1 MAKKRLL
8 VDMDGTLARFHDQAN
23 YLERMFEKDF
33 FRELEPFTNMVEGVR
48 QFMQDHPDVE
58 VFIVSARVIGEPPY
72 CEVEKNA
79 WLDRYLPE
87 IDREH
92 RIFTDIGHSK
102 AEYLPGGATKDDYLL
117 DDYNRGL
124 NLFMYDGGSAV
135 KCHNNINQRGLG
147 AYGGEKGQ
155 LWTGAMVNVDDKP
168 EMISAELAQSMG
180 LSYDRKKVFAAY
192 ADKEPVL
199 RQWSQEKKDAF
210 IAPEREAVEGSL
222 LDQIRFYSFDPRFE
236 NLSFPGMSPGEKI
249 NIPRH
254 KAQAICMNE
263 FGTDDLN
270 SVLCDS
276 RDAFCE
282 ALHDTLDH
290 EGKALVG
297 QIHYL
302 SSDGKIGYTEQY
314 YDVSAMQSAINESRD
329 CGRPVDAQWVIDPP
343 KKPMKEMSALELE
356 ETFLYE
362 YGYDEE
368 LSADL
373 ADACLKDPSARTAG
387 DRKLLESLHFLSVD
401 KNDTVLKKFVDDLLY
416 PNAYP
421 AKPGIDTLISKAKS
435 ALSEQ
440 PSQDPGKPGKGRD

>member
-33 FRELEPFTNMVEGVR
+33 FRELEPFANMVEGVR

-117 DDYNRGL
+117 DDYNKGL
-124 NLFMYDGGSAV
+124 NLFMYDGGSAI

-155 LWTGAMVNVDDKP
+155 LWTGAMVHVDDRP

-180 LSYDRKKVFAAY
+180 LSYDRRKVFNTYAAY
-192 ADKEPVL
+192 EPVF
-199 RQWSQEKKDAF
+199 QNWSHEKKDAF
-210 IAPEREAVEGSL
+210 IAPEREAAEGSL
-222 LDQIRFYSFDPRFE
+222 LDQIRFYSFDPHFK
-236 NLSFPGMSPGEKI
+236 NLSFPGMAPGETI
-249 NIPRH
+249 NIPYHR
-254 KAQAICMNE
+254 AQAICMNE

-270 SVLCDS
+270 SVLQDS

-297 QIHYL
+297 QLHYL
-302 SSDGKIGYTEQY
+302 DTSGKVGYTMQY
-314 YDVSAMQSAINESRD
+314 YDMSAMQAEIDDSRN
-329 CGRPVDAQWVIDPP
+329 CGRPIDVQWIIEPP
-343 KKPMKEMSALELE
+343 KKPMKEMSMLELA

-368 LSADL
+368 LSLDL
-373 ADACLKDPSARTAG
+373 ADACFKDAASRTAA
-387 DRKLLESLHFLSVD
+387 DKKLLEGLHFLSVD
-401 KNDTVLKKFVDDLLY
+401 KSDMRLKDFVDDLLY

-440 PSQDPGKPGKGRD
+440 SNPVPGKPGKGRD

>member
-33 FRELEPFTNMVEGVR
+33 FRELEPFENMVEGVR
-48 QFMQDHPDVE
+48 QFIKDHPDVE

-87 IDREH
+87 IDRDH

-102 AEYLPGGATKDDYLL
+102 AEYLPGGASKDDYLL
-117 DDYNRGL
+117 DDYNKGL
-124 NLFMYDGGSAV
+124 NLFMYDGGSAI

-147 AYGGEKGQ
+147 AYGGEKGL
-155 LWTGAMVNVDDKP
+155 LWTGAMVHVDDRP

-180 LSYDRKKVFAAY
+180 LSYDRKKVFNAYAAY
-192 ADKEPVL
+192 EPMFDD
-199 RQWSQEKKDAF
+199 WSQEKKDEF
-210 IAPEREAVEGSL
+210 IAPERESTHGSL
-222 LDQIRFYSFDPRFE
+222 LDAIRYYSFDPGFK
-236 NLSFPGMSPGEKI
+236 NLIFPGRRIGETI
-249 NIPRH
+249 CIPRH
-254 KAQAICMNE
+254 RAQSICLNE
-263 FGTDDLN
+263 FGTDDLDG
-270 SVLCDS
+270 VLHDS
-276 RDAFCE
+276 QDAFCE
-282 ALHDTLDH
+282 ALYDTLDR
-290 EGKALVG
+290 EGKPLVG
-297 QIHYL
+297 QLHYL
-302 SSDGKIGYTEQY
+302 GNSGEVGYTEQY
-314 YDVSAMQSAINESRD
+314 YDITAMQSAINESRE
-329 CGRPVDAQWVIDPP
+329 CGRPIDVQWIIDPP

-362 YGYDEE
+362 YGCDED

-373 ADACLKDPSARTAG
+373 ADACLKDPSARTPADKG
-387 DRKLLESLHFLSVD
+387 LLEALHFLSVD
-401 KNDTVLKKFVDDLLY
+401 KNDTALKQFVDGLLY

-435 ALSEQ
+435 AM
-440 PSQDPGKPGKGRD
+440 PDHTNPDPAKSGKGRS

>member
-33 FRELEPFTNMVEGVR
+33 FRELEPFTNMVDGVR

-117 DDYNRGL
+117 DDYNKGL
-124 NLFMYDGGSAV
+124 NLFLYDGGSAI

-155 LWTGAMVNVDDKP
+155 LWTGAMVHVDDRP

-180 LSYDRKKVFAAY
+180 LSYDRRKVFNTYAAY
-192 ADKEPVL
+192 EPVF
-199 RQWSQEKKDAF
+199 QSWSQEKKDAF
-210 IAPEREAVEGSL
+210 IAPEREAAEGSL
-222 LDQIRFYSFDPRFE
+222 LDQIRFYSFDPHFK
-236 NLSFPGMSPGEKI
+236 NLSFPGKNPDEKI
-249 NIPRH
+249 NIPYHR
-254 KAQAICMNE
+254 AQAICINE

-270 SVLCDS
+270 SVLRDS

-282 ALHDTLDH
+282 ALHDTLDR

-297 QIHYL
+297 QVHYL
-302 SSDGKIGYTEQY
+302 DIDGKSAYTQAF
-314 YDVSAMQSAINESRD
+314 YDVATMQAEIDDSRD
-329 CGRPVDAQWVIDPP
+329 CGRPIDVQWIIDPP
-343 KKPMKEMSALELE
+343 KKPMKEMSKLELAE
-356 ETFLYE
+356 SFLYE

-368 LSADL
+368 LSLDL
-373 ADACLKDPSARTAG
+373 ADACLKDPSARTAA
-387 DRKLLESLHFLSVD
+387 DKKLLEGLHFLSVD
-401 KNDTVLKKFVDDLLY
+401 KSDMSLKQFVDGLLY

-435 ALSEQ
+435 AMSEQ
-440 PSQDPGKPGKGRD
+440 PPQDPGKPGKGRG

>member
-8 VDMDGTLARFHDQAN
+8 VDMDGTLARFHDQSN

-33 FRELEPFTNMVEGVR
+33 FRELEPFENMVEGVR
-48 QFMQDHPDVE
+48 QFIKDHPDVE

-79 WLDRYLPE
+79 WLDRFLPE

-124 NLFMYDGGSAV
+124 NLFMYDGGSAI

-155 LWTGAMVNVDDKP
+155 LWTGAMVHVDDRP

-180 LSYDRKKVFAAY
+180 LSYDREKVFYAY
-192 ADKEPVL
+192 ADHEPVFQNWD
-199 RQWSQEKKDAF
+199 RATIEHFISPDTEAKD
-210 IAPEREAVEGSL
+210 GSL
-222 LDQIRFYSFDPRFE
+222 LDNIRFFSLMPRFRP
-236 NLSFPGMSPGEKI
+236 LSFPGRSPGETLF
-249 NIPRH
+249 IPRH
-254 KAQAICMNE
+254 KARAICMNE
-263 FGTDDLN
+263 FGTDDLDG
-270 SVLCDS
+270 VLRDS
-276 RDAFCE
+276 QDAFCE
-282 ALHDTLDH
+282 ALYDTLDH

-297 QIHYL
+297 QLHYL
-302 SSDGKIGYTEQY
+302 DSNGKIGYTEQY
-314 YDVSAMQSAINESRD
+314 YDVAAMQAEINDSAE
-329 CGRPVDAQWVIDPP
+329 CGRPIDVQWIIDPP
-343 KKPMKEMSALELE
+343 KKPMKEMGYFELE
-356 ETFLYE
+356 EKFFYE
-362 YGYDEE
+362 YNYDEE
-368 LSADL
+368 LSSDL
-373 ADACLKDPSARTAG
+373 ASACLKDPSARTAE
-387 DRKLLESLHFLSVD
+387 DKKLLEGLHFLSVD
-401 KNDTVLKKFVDDLLY
+401 KNDMALKQFVDGLLY

-435 ALSEQ
+435 AMSEQ
-440 PSQDPGKPGKGRD
+440 PPQDPGKPGKGRC